1 MLRLTVMW
9 GKQVELLEHHAHF
22 FAHVA
27 QMLFAGRNQLIVA
40 QFMPQGPAGYI
51 YDPFVNGF
59 QGHEYAQARGF
70 TRAGWA
76 ANGDFL
82 AFFHVEVP
90 AVQHSPVTKAL
101 HHLVELTAGAGF
113 WGAWSSSE
121 VRSAEHTSEL
131 HSLMRI
137 LYAVF

>member
-59 QGHEYAQARGF
+59 QGHEYAQDRGF

-76 ANGDFL
+76 DNGDFL
-82 AFFHVEVP
+82 AFLHVEVQ
-90 AVQHSPVTKAL
+90 AVQHSHVTKAL
-101 HHLVELTAGAGF
+101 HHL
-113 WGAWSSSE
+113 

-131 HSLMRI
+131 QSLMLI
-137 LYAVF
+137 TYAVFSLKETKQQNTHAQ